1 MPMSGKQMIKLLE
14 KNGFKVIRIKGSHH
28 FMVNEQTRKKTTVPL
43 HKSLDKG
50 TEQGILK
57 QAGLK

>member
-1 MPMSGKQMIKLLE
+1 MIKLLE
-14 KNGFKVIRIKGSHH
+14 KNGFRVIRIKGCHH
-28 FMVNEQTRKKTTVPL
+28 FMVNEQTAKMTTVPL

-50 TEQGILK
+50 LEQGILK